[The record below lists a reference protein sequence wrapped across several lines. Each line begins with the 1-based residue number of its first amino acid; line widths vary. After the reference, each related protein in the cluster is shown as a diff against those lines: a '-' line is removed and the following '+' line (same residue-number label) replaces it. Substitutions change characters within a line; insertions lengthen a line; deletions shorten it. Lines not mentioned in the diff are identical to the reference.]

1 MAKKDYI
8 HVQINRTA
16 NLQRL
21 INRVH
26 NETSPSY
33 EVKMCVR
40 YIHIVIIRQ

>member
-26 NETSPSY
+26 NKTSPSY